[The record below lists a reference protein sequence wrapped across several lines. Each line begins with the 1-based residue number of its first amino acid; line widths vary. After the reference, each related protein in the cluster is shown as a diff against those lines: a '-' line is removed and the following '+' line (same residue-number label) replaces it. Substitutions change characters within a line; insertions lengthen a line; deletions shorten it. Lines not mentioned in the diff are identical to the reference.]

1 MMPPEKNIDLT
12 AASDR
17 ALQIRELYTKLE
29 QRMHGG
35 AWSPQEL
42 MIGYLYDLGELG
54 RLIMAKEDRWV
65 HQGDLPRELEDK
77 LSECLWW
84 VLVLAERTGVDISK
98 AFTAK
103 MNELS
108 ADLTKSVEKGA
119 S

>member
-1 MMPPEKNIDLT
+1 MSAGKTIDLT

-29 QRMHGG
+29 KRMHGG

-42 MIGYLYDLGELG
+42 MIGYLYDVGELG

-65 HQGDLPRELEDK
+65 HQGDVPQELGEK

-84 VLVLAERTGVDISK
+84 VLVLADRTGVDIGK

-103 MNELS
+103 MNELD
-108 ADLTKSVEKGA
+108 ADLTKSVARGNA
-119 S
+119 